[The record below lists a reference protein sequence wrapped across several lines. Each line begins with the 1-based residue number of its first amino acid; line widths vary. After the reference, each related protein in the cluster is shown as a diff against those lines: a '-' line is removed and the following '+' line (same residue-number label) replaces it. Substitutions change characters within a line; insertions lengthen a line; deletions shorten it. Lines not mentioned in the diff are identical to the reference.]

1 MGAHNLYSLISDRL
15 LIYADKISISLYNTL
30 YEVKQQNSFFSIYL
44 SPNLIY

>member
-30 YEVKQQNSFFSIYL
+30 YEVKQKKIHFFSIL
-44 SPNLIY
+44 